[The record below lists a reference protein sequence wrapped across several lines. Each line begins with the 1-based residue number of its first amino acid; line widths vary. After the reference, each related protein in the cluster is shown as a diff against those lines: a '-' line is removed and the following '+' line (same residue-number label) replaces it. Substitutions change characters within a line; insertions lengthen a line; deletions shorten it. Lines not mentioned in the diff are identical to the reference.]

1 MLPGASRHFLEG
13 SQAKRPQKGPND
25 RAKRPQ
31 KGPGFRLGELASFS
45 GTLSGMGTLQKPQ
58 GIEIMDRAQ
67 AAAAIGVSSKTMAN
81 WSSMGVG
88 PAYTRI
94 GVKVYY
100 RVAAIEAWAAAEL
113 AKVA

>member
-1 MLPGASRHFLEG
+1 ME
-13 SQAKRPQKGPND
+13 
-25 RAKRPQ
+25 
-31 KGPGFRLGELASFS
+31 
-45 GTLSGMGTLQKPQ
+45 TLQKPQ

-81 WSSMGVG
+81 WSSLGVG

-100 RVAAIEAWAAAEL
+100 RVATIEAWAAAEL